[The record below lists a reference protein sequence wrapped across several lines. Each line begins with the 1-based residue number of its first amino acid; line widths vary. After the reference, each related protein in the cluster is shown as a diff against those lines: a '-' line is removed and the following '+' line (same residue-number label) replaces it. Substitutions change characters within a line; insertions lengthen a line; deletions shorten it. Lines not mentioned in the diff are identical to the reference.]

1 MGAVA
6 PPWVADW
13 IGLPYVDKGRG
24 PKAFD
29 CWGIVRAALLAA
41 YGLALPSYADSYTVA
56 SDHRS
61 VTAAVQAGLLDGWRA
76 VARPQAGDIV
86 ILNVGNRPWHCGLVV
101 ADNLFLHIQPGTT
114 SNMERLDSL
123 QWRNRIEG
131 YYRHD

>member
-1 MGAVA
+1 MSVA
-6 PPWVADW
+6 AEWVRPW
-13 IGLPYVDKGRG
+13 IGLPYADKGRG
-24 PKAFD
+24 PDAWD
-29 CWGIVRAALLAA
+29 CWGLIRAVLHAQF
-41 YGLALPSYADSYTVA
+41 GHALPSYADDYIAA

-76 VARPQAGDIV
+76 VARPKAGDIV

-101 ADNLFLHIQPGTT
+101 ADNLFLHAQPRTT
-114 SNMERLDSL
+114 SSIERLDSL